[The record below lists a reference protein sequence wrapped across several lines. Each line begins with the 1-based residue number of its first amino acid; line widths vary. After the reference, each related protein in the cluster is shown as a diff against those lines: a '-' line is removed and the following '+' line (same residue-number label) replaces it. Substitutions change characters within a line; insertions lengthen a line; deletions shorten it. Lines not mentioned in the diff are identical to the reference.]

1 MPLDMQNGQDTEMST
16 IGQLK
21 SLNLRHY
28 EIRFWFQQVKHRVR
42 ILVIKSQKW
51 KAIALAQ
58 KLLKDVA
65 IALHDYIAAENSPT
79 VYKDLKELILKRFA
93 PNRLDE
99 WREARYA

>member
-1 MPLDMQNGQDTEMST
+1 M
-16 IGQLK
+16 
-21 SLNLRHY
+21 
-28 EIRFWFQQVKHRVR
+28 R
-42 ILVIKSQKW
+42 ILVIKAQKW

-79 VYKDLKELILKRFA
+79 VYKDLKELIHKRFA

-99 WREARYA
+99 CREAKYA